1 MPTSDEDLQKQ
12 SDRVQKLREQV
23 AAEEAKRTTRERDL
37 ANDVTMAQ
45 LQAEEATLEAR
56 LAVAKDAG
64 KVASV
69 KAGAAAPLEAAK
81 EQMERAVAQKKAA
94 EEQPS
99 AAERATESTQTGGA
113 SGDTASGATT
123 EKEK

>member
-45 LQAEEATLEAR
+45 LQAEEAALEAR

-64 KVASV
+64 KVGSV

-99 AAERATESTQTGGA
+99 AAARATESTQTGGA